1 MEISFRAEKTC
12 AHHGGFIL
20 KIFITFIII
29 FLPFMRRARWWQTKI
44 IVIGADEDE
53 ATSLVA
59 DDF

>member
-1 MEISFRAEKTC
+1 
-12 AHHGGFIL
+12 
-20 KIFITFIII
+20 
-29 FLPFMRRARWWQTKI
+29 MRRARWWQTKI